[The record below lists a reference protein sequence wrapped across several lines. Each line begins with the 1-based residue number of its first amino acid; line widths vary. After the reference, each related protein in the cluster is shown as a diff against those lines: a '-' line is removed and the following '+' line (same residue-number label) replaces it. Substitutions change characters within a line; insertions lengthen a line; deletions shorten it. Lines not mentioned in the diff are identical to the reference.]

1 MTETEENGTGHDPGH
16 NPVGRDFIAPS
27 LLAYR
32 FFECD
37 NAGLFIGDIVRID
50 DQVTGFT
57 FFAKV
62 TGLSHKKPGPGP
74 ATTNCSPDMGFGVEV
89 EAFPLGFVDEAGRFQ
104 PPGVIPAPG
113 SLVSRP
119 RAADLVYIRDVM
131 GDIEVGALKSG
142 RGILEDIPVAIPS
155 EAVPQHIGIFGTTGM
170 GKSNL
175 MKVFAASCMDI
186 RKLGLLIVDPHGEYV
201 LGHGKPGES
210 LGLLN
215 YTGGRDGLSVYSTRP
230 AEERIRYGMEEL
242 TIEHDDFRMSDL
254 GLIFHLSDPLWDIIE
269 SLDPF
274 SGDEIIDFFVTEG
287 VESLPSPYRTTSQ
300 ESRYPHIV
308 YALRGASSGNLK
320 AIQSRMSLLVSET
333 SLFLRRNG
341 SSIPGILRD
350 LMDNKVVLV
359 DAPLMG
365 ESTELLLLS
374 SITRSIM
381 RTYQESAMS
390 AVMGPEKKEHTVLI
404 AIEEAQRILSAS
416 GHKTH
421 IFRECAIEGRKFGV
435 GLGVITQHPKNIDPS
450 ILAQINTY
458 IVLGLSDRNDR
469 AMIASSAKQDLSWM
483 DTEIQT
489 LRRGDAVIS
498 TSRTVFPVSTRVH
511 SFEHYIPYLEKKRKN
526 VTPGN

>member
-1 MTETEENGTGHDPGH
+1 M
-16 NPVGRDFIAPS
+16 VGRDFIASS
-27 LLAYR
+27 LLMYR
-32 FFECD
+32 FMECAG
-37 NAGLFIGDIVRID
+37 AGLFIGDIIRIRD
-50 DQVTGFT
+50 RGTSFT

-62 TGLSHKKPGPGP
+62 TGLGHTRPLAPRD
-74 ATTNCSPDMGFGVEV
+74 TTNYNPGTGLSVLV
-89 EAFPLGFVDEAGRFQ
+89 EAFPLGFVDENGKFQ
-104 PPGVIPAPG
+104 PPGFIPVSG
-113 SLVSRP
+113 SPVSRP
-119 RAADLVYIRDVM
+119 VAEDLAFIRDAM

-142 RGILEDIPVAIPS
+142 KGVIEDIPVAVPS

-170 GKSNL
+170 GKSNF

-186 RKLGLLIVDPHGEYV
+186 RKTGLLIVDPHGEYV
-201 LGHGKPGES
+201 LGNGKPGGT

-215 YTGGRDGLSVYSTRP
+215 YTGGRAGLAVYSTRP
-230 AEERIRYGMEEL
+230 ADEQVRYGMKEL
-242 TIEHDDFRMSDL
+242 TIEHNDFRMSDL
-254 GLIFHLSDPLWDIIE
+254 GLVFHLSEPLWEIVE

-274 SGDEIIDFFVTEG
+274 SGDEIIDFFVSEG
-287 VESLPSPYRTTSQ
+287 VESLPSPHRITSQ

-320 AIQSRMSLLVSET
+320 AIQSRMSLLISET

-341 SSIPGILRD
+341 SSIPGIIRD

-374 SITRSIM
+374 AITRAIM
-381 RTYQESAMS
+381 KTYQESAMS
-390 AVMGPEKKEHTVLI
+390 AIMGPDKKEHKVLI
-404 AIEEAQRILSAS
+404 AIEEAQRILSTG

-435 GLGVITQHPKNIDPS
+435 GLCVITQHPKNIDPR

-498 TSRTVFPVSTRVH
+498 TSGIAFPLSCRVH
-511 SFEHYIPYLEKKRKN
+511 RFEHYIPYLEEKRKN
-526 VTPGN
+526 VGTRV

>member
-1 MTETEENGTGHDPGH
+1 METEDNNTGYDPGH
-16 NPVGRDFIAPS
+16 NPVGRDFIASS
-27 LLAYR
+27 LLTYR
-32 FFECD
+32 FLECAG
-37 NAGLFIGDIVRID
+37 AGLFIGDIVRIRD
-50 DQVTGFT
+50 LGTSVT

-62 TGLSHKKPGPGP
+62 TGLCHTTHESCPGM
-74 ATTNCSPDMGFGVEV
+74 TDCSPGTGFGVLV
-89 EAFPLGFVDEAGRFQ
+89 DAFPLGFVDETGKFQ
-104 PPGVIPAPG
+104 PPGFIPASG

-119 RAADLVYIRDVM
+119 VAADLSFIRASM

-142 RGILEDIPVAIPS
+142 RGIVKDIPVAIPS
-155 EAVPQHIGIFGTTGM
+155 EAVPQHIGIFGTTGT

-201 LGHGKPGES
+201 LGQGTPGGI

-215 YTGGRDGLSVYSTRP
+215 YVGGREGLAVYSTRP
-230 AEERIRYGMEEL
+230 AEERLRYGMEEL
-242 TIEHDDFRMSDL
+242 TIEHNDFRMTDL
-254 GLIFHLSDPLWDIIE
+254 GLIFNLSDPMWEIIE

-274 SGDEIIDFFVTEG
+274 SGDEIIDFFVSEG
-287 VESLPSPYRTTSQ
+287 VESLPSPHRITSQ

-341 SSIPGILRD
+341 SSVPGIIRD

-374 SITRSIM
+374 AITRAIM
-381 RTYQESAMS
+381 KVYQESAMS
-390 AVMGPEKKEHTVLI
+390 AIMSPEKKEHKVLI
-404 AIEEAQRILSAS
+404 AIEEAQRILSS
-416 GHKTH
+416 GGHKTH

-435 GLGVITQHPKNIDPS
+435 GLCIITQHPKNIDPR

-489 LRRGDAVIS
+489 LMRGDAVIS
-498 TSRTVFPVSTRVH
+498 TSAIVFPLSTRVH
-511 SFEHYIPYLEKKRKN
+511 RFENYILYLEKKRKDPG
-526 VTPGN
+526 PGN